1 MASTSNTDR
10 VIDAGMI
17 KKAHPEQTPPD
28 VSHEG
33 DVATEKGDSD
43 GVEQAAPTGP
53 TDGTPWVTGIKLVM
67 IMSGITLATPR
78 ITSQFH
84 SLPDVGWYGS
94 AYLLASASLV
104 PLTGKIY
111 QNFNTKWSF
120 VSFFAV
126 FELGSL
132 LCGVAT
138 SSKMLIVGRAVAGM
152 GGSGIQNGAFTIIAG
167 CVPMQRRPAL
177 TGLLMGFAQLGIVI
191 GPLIGGAFTQ
201 YTTWR
206 WCFYI
211 NLPIGAV
218 VGLLLFFVHIPE
230 QLPKPKG
237 ISVVHI
243 ILRKLDLVG
252 FVLFA
257 PAAVQFLLAL
267 QYGGNKYA
275 WNSSVVIGLF
285 CGAGA
290 TFVCFI
296 LWEWYK
302 GDDAMIPYSMICRQ
316 TVWTSCVVYGFL
328 MATLLVASY
337 YLPIYFQ
344 AIKGVNA
351 MLSGVYILPSILSQ
365 SALAI
370 ISGALVGRFGYY
382 LPWSLAGGIVSSVGN
397 GLLTTF
403 TPSTSVGKWIGY
415 QILLGAGRGAGL
427 QMPIIAAQNNLPPP
441 LIPVAM
447 ALIMFC
453 QSFFGSTFLSYADV
467 IFTNSLRN
475 KLKEYAPEVPPESI
489 IVAGATAFRKAVPAD
504 QLPGVLKAYSKSV
517 DYVFYL
523 AVGAAVAT
531 FVFSCGM
538 GWKDIRGNEPPQ
550 PSGDEKV

>member
-1 MASTSNTDR
+1 MSSTSSTDR
-10 VIDAGMI
+10 VIDADMI
-17 KKAHPEQTPPD
+17 EKAHPEQTPPN

-33 DVATEKGDSD
+33 DVATEKGDSE

-67 IMSGITLATPR
+67 IMTGITL
-78 ITSQFH
+78 
-84 SLPDVGWYGS
+84 
-94 AYLLASASLV
+94 
-104 PLTGKIY
+104 
-111 QNFNTKWSF
+111 WSF
-120 VSFFAV
+120 MSFFAV

-167 CVPMQRRPAL
+167 CVPMQRRP
-177 TGLLMGFAQLGIVI
+177 
-191 GPLIGGAFTQ
+191 
-201 YTTWR
+201 
-206 WCFYI
+206 
-211 NLPIGAV
+211 
-218 VGLLLFFVHIPE
+218 GLLLFFVHIPE

-344 AIKGVNA
+344 AIRGVNA

-382 LPWSLAGGIVSSVGN
+382 LPWSLAGGMVSSVGN

-538 GWKDIRGNEPPQ
+538 GWKDIRDDAPPQ
-550 PSGDEKV
+550 PSGAEKV